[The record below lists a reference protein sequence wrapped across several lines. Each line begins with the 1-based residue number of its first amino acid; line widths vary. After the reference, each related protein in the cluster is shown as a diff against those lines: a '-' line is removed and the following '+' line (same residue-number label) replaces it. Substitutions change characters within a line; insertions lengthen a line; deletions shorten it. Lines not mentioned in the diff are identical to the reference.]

1 MARSVHPHWR
11 RDLGYTFSMLLTFEH
26 GDVRELRLNRPP
38 VNALTG
44 ELLAELR
51 DAIGQA
57 ARDGGRAVVLSGLPG
72 RFSAGLDVPLLL
84 TLDERAISALWRDL
98 YATLE
103 AIARSAIPVVAAIT
117 GHAPAG
123 GTVLALFCD
132 WRVMAQGEYKLGL
145 NEVQVGIPLPPV
157 IMGGLRRLVGP
168 RRAENLGVSGALVS
182 PEQALAAG
190 LVDEVVPADD
200 VVPRALAWCRNVLA
214 LPNEAMTLTRR
225 EARSDLH
232 QLFES
237 GMDSELKTVIANW
250 WTPATQGTLRGL
262 VEKLKNKGG

>member
-1 MARSVHPHWR
+1 
-11 RDLGYTFSMLLTFEH
+11 MLLTFQH

-38 VNALTG
+38 VNALTS
-44 ELLAELR
+44 ELR
-51 DAIGQA
+51 SNLRQAIEQSAQEGT
-57 ARDGGRAVVLSGLPG
+57 RAVILSGLPG
-72 RFSAGLDVPLLL
+72 RFSGGLDVPLLL
-84 TLDERAISALWRDL
+84 TLDKPAMSKLWRDL

-103 AIARSAIPVVAAIT
+103 AIARSRIPVVAAIT

-168 RRAENLGVSGALVS
+168 RRAEYLGVSGALIS

-190 LVDEVVPADD
+190 LVDEVVPAAD
-200 VVPRALAWCRNVLA
+200 VIPSALAWCGKMLA
-214 LPNEAMTLTRR
+214 LPKEAMSLTRR
-225 EARSDLH
+225 EARRDLH

-237 GMDSELKTVIANW
+237 GMDAELATVIANW
-250 WTPATQGTLRGL
+250 WTPETQETLRSL
-262 VEKLKNKGG
+262 VEKMKKKGA